1 MKKSTFL
8 VCIVAVAAL
17 AAGSFAAAA
26 DIPLYKVKLPPA
38 EAGTIYDS
46 SKLTEP
52 DFGPIIAVPAAK
64 RNTKPADAPLSPLSG
79 NGLGSIMTDR
89 GLAGGNLFSGGRSA
103 DTGRKT
109 VDAAERS
116 LKQLITALEAE

>member
-1 MKKSTFL
+1 M
-8 VCIVAVAAL
+8 IAVAAL

-26 DIPLYKVKLPPA
+26 DIPLYKVSLPPA
-38 EAGTIYDS
+38 EVGTIYDS

-52 DFGPIIAVPAAK
+52 DFGPIIAVPAPQ
-64 RNTKPADAPLSPLSG
+64 RNSKPANAPVSPLSG
-79 NGLGSIMTDR
+79 NGLGSITSDR

-103 DTGRKT
+103 DVGLKT